1 MPKIT
6 FSVKS
11 LEQLQANGKAVDY
24 VDTKSRGLTLRVSP
38 KGKKTFY
45 LVRSVFGKTKRYYI
59 GQFPDVRL
67 AQATQKCGELNSEI
81 DRGGDPTKE
90 RNKKRD
96 ENNLDDLFFYYY
108 EKHAKQHTK
117 RPDTALKNYRLYL
130 SKIGN
135 KSLSLITKSFVMD
148 YHISL
153 KNSVSGR
160 TANIMLTLLKAIYN
174 FSINNDDYE
183 GNNPTNGIKKFKEI
197 PRARFLDEVERER
210 FLEEVNNLDDVI
222 MKSFFLILI
231 YTGQRKTNVLEM
243 SWSDV
248 SLNSKKWIIPVTKTA
263 ENFTVPLSEKAIK
276 VLEGLKEIRVNN
288 FVFYGAGK
296 TGHLVEPK
304 KAFKRILENAGIE
317 NFRLHDLRRTFASML
332 SEQGVNEFVI
342 KDLLGHKSLDMTA
355 IYARSS
361 AKSLHNAVN
370 SLQG

>member
-6 FSVKS
+6 FSVKN
-11 LEQLQANGKAVDY
+11 LEQLKANGKAVDY
-24 VDTKSRGLTLRVSP
+24 IDTKSRGLTLRISP

-45 LVRSVFGKTKRYYI
+45 LVRSVLGKTKRYYI
-59 GQFPDVRL
+59 GQFPDVKL

-96 ENNLDDLFFYYY
+96 EKNLDDLFFYYY
-108 EKHAKQHTK
+108 EKHSKHHTK
-117 RPDTALKNYRLYL
+117 RPDKALKNYRLYL

-135 KSLSLITKSFVMD
+135 KQLSMITKGFVMD
-148 YHISL
+148 YHIAL
-153 KNSVSGR
+153 KDSVSGR

-174 FSINNDDYE
+174 FCINNDEYE

-197 PRARFLDEVERER
+197 PRTRFLDEMEREK
-210 FLEEVNNLDDVI
+210 FLEEVRNLDDVV
-222 MKSFFLILI
+222 MKSFFLMLV

-243 SWSDV
+243 NWDDIN
-248 SLNSKKWIIPVTKTA
+248 LTSKKWIIPVTKTA
-263 ENFTVPLSEKAIK
+263 ENFIVPLSEQVIK
-276 VLEGLKEIRVNN
+276 ILEELRAIRVND

-304 KAFKRILENAGIE
+304 RAFKSILEKTEIKK
-317 NFRLHDLRRTFASML
+317 FRLHDLRRTFASML

-361 AKSLHNAVN
+361 AKSLHSAVN
-370 SLQG
+370 SL